1 MQEESRYS
9 KIDYRG
15 NWNIGAFG
23 VATDSFAILDRGFRK
38 EMVNKARKALK
49 IPIIIQDF
57 LLQSLIGSMLL
68 ANSHGI
74 LLPEKQVD
82 QKDLET
88 LEETLEQKD
97 VNVAINQVNL
107 KRYYNALG
115 NLALCLDDIIIFHS
129 EIVEQNK
136 ELIPTIEETMKAK
149 VAGFD
154 FQIDVPGSALVGG
167 KKGILADPLI
177 DDDILKD
184 ISRKA
189 DVRVGRGSVNFGS
202 PWVGNGL
209 ILNSNGFLA
218 GNKTTGYEMAQ
229 IWRILYKE

>member
-23 VATDSFAILDRGFRK
+23 IATDRFAILDRGFRK
-38 EMVNKARKALK
+38 EMVSKARKALNV
-49 IPIIIQDF
+49 PVIIQDF

-74 LLPEKQVD
+74 LLPGKQVD
-82 QKDLET
+82 QKDLTTLKET
-88 LEETLEQKD
+88 LQQKD
-97 VNVAINQVNL
+97 VDVAITLISL
-107 KRYYNALG
+107 KKYFNALG

-129 EIVEQNK
+129 EIIEQNE
-136 ELIPTIEETMKAK
+136 ELVATIEETMKAK
-149 VAGFD
+149 VVGFP
-154 FQIDVPGSALVGG
+154 FQIDVPGSALVGS
-167 KKGILADPLI
+167 KKGILANPLI
-177 DDDILKD
+177 EEDILQT
-184 ISRKA
+184 ISSEA
-189 DVRVGRGSVNFGS
+189 NVRVGKGSVNFGS